1 MVTQILYFFIVLL
14 TGSTSQTLI
23 PSSRGTTS
31 STPDRTSTGG
41 TWCFTVRKPL
51 FHCRGAPRPRPRI
64 GPRPV
69 GRGASPPANPYS
81 IVAGHHVFD
90 PEREYERHDVVLH
103 HSQTLIPSSRG
114 TTSSGP
120 DRTSSGTT
128 WCFTARKPLFH
139 RHGAPRPRPRTGI
152 PTTRRQ

>member
-31 STPDRTSTGG
+31 LGPDRTSTGG
-41 TWCFTVRKPL
+41 TWCFTARKPL
-51 FHCRGAPRPRPRI
+51 FPRRGAPRPWPRI

-69 GRGASPPANPYS
+69 GRGASPLANPYF
-81 IVAGHHVFD
+81 IVAGHHVLG
-90 PEREYERHDVVLH
+90 PERKYEQHDVVLH
-103 HSQTLIPSSRG
+103 RPQTLIPSSRG

-120 DRTSSGTT
+120 DKVSSGTT
-128 WCFTARKPLFH
+128 WCFTARKPLFF
-139 RHGAPRPRPRTGI
+139 RHGAPRPWPRTGI